1 MNQFINIIKNFK
13 GKKIGI
19 MGDLMLD
26 EFIYGNIKR
35 MSPEAPV
42 PIISVEKEIY
52 TPGGAGNTAMNI
64 AALGGRAF
72 VIGTVGNDQAGESL
86 LSELKKKGVNVEGV
100 IQSSDKKT
108 IEKIRIIANKNHIA
122 RMDKEEVTYIDGVTE
137 RKILKFVSSR
147 IKEWDAII
155 FSDYAKGLISENLA
169 QKIITV
175 ARKNKKL
182 TIADTKPKNA
192 YFFKNVDFLTPNNK
206 EALDMA
212 GVLSLKQAGRLIQK
226 NMHCNVLITLG
237 NRGVTIFDGISIKHF
252 PSRARRVLDVSGA
265 GDTVTAA
272 FCLSLVSGAT
282 VEEAVIISNN
292 TAGIVVGKWGTAVV
306 DQKELIKYFTNEYK
320 D

>member
-72 VIGTVGNDQAGESL
+72 VIGTVGNDQAGVSL

-169 QKIITV
+169 QKIITI

-192 YFFKNVDFLTPNNK
+192 HFFKNADFLTPNNK
-206 EALDMA
+206 EALEA
-212 GVLSLKQAGRLIQK
+212 TGALSLKQAGRLIQK
-226 NMHCNVLITLG
+226 NINCNVLITQG
-237 NRGVTIFDGISIKHF
+237 SKGMTVFNGTHIKHF
-252 PSRARRVLDVSGA
+252 PSQKRRVLDVSGA

-272 FCLSLVSGAT
+272 FCLSLASGAN
-282 VEEAVIISNN
+282 VEQAVILSNN
-292 TAGIVVGKWGTAVV
+292 TAGIAVGKRGTAVV
-306 DQKELIKYFTNEYK
+306 GQKELIKYFTNEHK